1 MAETLEELELLHLG
15 TPGESAWRVST
26 HSGRPMDPAMLDL
39 LVIPILERWLDS
51 PTGSPVGKVQLA
63 QFGNE
68 SLPSVFP
75 AGHRSGTGTPA
86 VWAATE
92 LSVDGNLMPGKQATS
107 LQRSIGVINGPSFRL
122 AVRADGVALDACQ
135 FTRLSS
141 LDRYR

>member
-1 MAETLEELELLHLG
+1 
-15 TPGESAWRVST
+15 
-26 HSGRPMDPAMLDL
+26 MDPAMLDL
-39 LVIPILERWLDS
+39 LVIPILEGWLNS
-51 PTGSPVGKVQLA
+51 SAAGVQLA

-75 AGHRSGTGTPA
+75 AGHRSGTDTRA

-92 LSVDGNLMPGKQATS
+92 LSVDGNLMRGRQAMS
-107 LQRSIGVINGPSFRL
+107 LQRSVGVINGPSVRL

-135 FTRLSS
+135 FTRLSN